1 LGKAYTYLS
10 GSRSPGASSHTAMMS
25 RDDPVSD
32 VRRVSG
38 CELVYRKLVTKEDPL
53 YFHKTFG
60 FLCLTSFVYRYA
72 YVFLR
77 FGNLGFE
84 GSWFDWTTMAVH
96 MLLSSSSLIFHVL
109 PRRVLSRPVMIWEEY
124 RLHAIVFTLR
134 CMVVFALGF
143 FAQAGHWRRDRSTLL
158 QFFCVMPLHFV
169 ADLITRKFGTPN
181 TTTVRVQNDHCV
193 QTKIILRFYAF
204 YQFLALGAH
213 LTPHARLPDLGY
225 NSLIAIQSS
234 AFLMTLVRKGLV
246 ETHTHGLVY
255 TMCLFI
261 SGYHILRLHSSW
273 DFVLGVSLVFA
284 TRLYFGNRVSKFWL
298 WAVFALV
305 QSHFWKG
312 ALVFN
317 IPSVWREGLS
327 TSHAPFWMNS

>member
-1 LGKAYTYLS
+1 MQSTEEVEVTD
-10 GSRSPGASSHTAMMS
+10 SH
-25 RDDPVSD
+25 
-32 VRRVSG
+32 RVTG
-38 CELVYRKLVTKEDPL
+38 CELVYRKLFTKEDPL

-60 FLCLTSFVYRYA
+60 LLCLTSFLYRYA
-72 YVFLR
+72 YIYPR

-84 GSWFDWTTMAVH
+84 NTWFDWATMAVH

-134 CMVVFALGF
+134 CMVVFALGV
-143 FAQAGHWRRDRSTLL
+143 FAIESHWRRDRSTLL
-158 QFFCVMPLHFV
+158 QFFCVMPIHIA
-169 ADLITRKFGTPN
+169 ADIITSKFGTPN
-181 TTTVRVQNDHCV
+181 TTTVRVKNDHCL
-193 QTKIILRFYAF
+193 QTKVILRFYAF

-213 LTPHARLPDLGY
+213 LTPHARLPDLAF

-255 TMCLFI
+255 TFCLFV
-261 SGYHILRLHSSW
+261 SGYHILRLHGSW

-312 ALVFN
+312 GMLAFN
-317 IPSVWREGLS
+317 IPSVWREGMS
-327 TSHAPFWMNS
+327 MSHAPFWMNS

>member
-1 LGKAYTYLS
+1 MQTTNDEAV
-10 GSRSPGASSHTAMMS
+10 
-25 RDDPVSD
+25 PVVQ
-32 VRRVSG
+32 VRRVTG
-38 CELVYRKLVTKEDPL
+38 CELVYRKLFTKEDPL

-60 FLCLTSFVYRYA
+60 TLCLLSFLYRYA
-72 YVFLR
+72 YVYPR

-84 GSWFDWTTMAVH
+84 GSWFDWATMAVH

-134 CMVVFALGF
+134 CMVIFAIALAAQEGF
-143 FAQAGHWRRDRSTLL
+143 WRRDRSTLL
-158 QFFCVMPLHFV
+158 QFLCVMPLHAV

-181 TTTVRVQNDHCV
+181 TTTVRVSNDHCL

-213 LTPHARLPDLGY
+213 LTPHARLADLGF

-246 ETHTHGLVY
+246 ETHTHGIVY
-255 TMCLFI
+255 TLCLFI
-261 SGYHILRLHSSW
+261 SGFHILHLHNTW
-273 DFVLGVSLVFA
+273 DFFLGVVLVFA

-312 ALVFN
+312 KTLAFN
-317 IPSVWREGLS
+317 IPSMWQEGGS
-327 TSHAPFWMNS
+327 VGHAPFWMSS